1 MAARTGK
8 DRGLAGTVAR
18 VGGGGAANWRLS
30 DTGGMHLGSGAEP
43 PHPMNLRLLRPLKLR
58 VLSPLCALLVL
69 GQGPAAGV
77 PARFTGHLKAGKAQ
91 TVVTYGTSLTA
102 GGAWVGQ
109 FGAALEA
116 GWPGLAK
123 VVNSGQG
130 AMWSKWG
137 VDHLDERVIAKK
149 PDAVLIEF
157 GINDAFLEYKTPVA
171 EARANLLQMIDRIL
185 AAKADTEIILMT
197 MNPPVG
203 VHLERRPAIAEYYE
217 MYRSVAKERGLRL
230 VDHAANWA
238 PLLADDRARFDRYVP
253 DGIHP
258 GAEGCQQVITPAL
271 LKALGI
277 PAIAPAPEKV
287 SLWPEQAPVGD
298 GTFEKAEVTITVH
311 RPAAPNGAA
320 VVICPGGGYGGLV
333 TGPEGHGIATWLNG
347 HGITGIVLEY
357 RLPKGRSAV
366 PLLDAQ
372 RAIRTARAKAKD
384 WGIDPAKVGI
394 IGFSAGGHLAATAAT
409 RHDAGD
415 PAAKDPVERQGCRPD
430 FAVLVYPVITMGE
443 TTHGGSR
450 NNLLGPDPSAE
461 AIALFSAEEQVTAK
475 TSPTYLTHAAND
487 RVVPVSH
494 SRSFHAALE
503 ENQVPTE
510 YLELPS
516 GDHGLNG
523 YQGPMWDAWQ
533 AGVLKWMTA
542 RGLTP

>member
-1 MAARTGK
+1 
-8 DRGLAGTVAR
+8 
-18 VGGGGAANWRLS
+18 
-30 DTGGMHLGSGAEP
+30 
-43 PHPMNLRLLRPLKLR
+43 MNLRLPRLLKTRLLFPMG
-58 VLSPLCALLVL
+58 VLFTIAQAGAGLVQNL
-69 GQGPAAGV
+69 E
-77 PARFTGHLKAGKAQ
+77 AGKPQ

-116 GWPGLAK
+116 RWPGRAK

-137 VDHLDERVIAKK
+137 VDNLDGRVLAKK
-149 PDAVLIEF
+149 PDTVLIEF
-157 GINDAFLEYKTPVA
+157 GINDAFLQYKTPVA
-171 EARANLLQMIDRIL
+171 DARANLETMIDRIL

-217 MYRSVAKERGLRL
+217 MYRSVAKERKLQL
-230 VDHAANWA
+230 IDHAANWA
-238 PLLADDRARFDRYVP
+238 PILANDRARFDRYVP

-258 GAEGCQQVITPAL
+258 GPEGCREVITPAL

-277 PAIAPAPEKV
+277 PAVATEKV
-287 SLWPEQAPVGD
+287 SLWPDQAPLGD
-298 GTFEKAEVTITVH
+298 GNFEKAEVFITLH
-311 RPAAPNGAA
+311 RAEEPNGAA
-320 VVICPGGGYGGLV
+320 MVICPGGGYGGLV
-333 TGPEGHGIATWLNG
+333 VGPEGHGIAKWLNG

-372 RAIRTARAKAKD
+372 RAIRTVRSKAKD
-384 WGIDPAKVGI
+384 WGIDPSKVGI

-409 RHDAGD
+409 RHDGGD

-443 TTHGGSR
+443 STHGGSR
-450 NNLLGPDPSAE
+450 KNLLGPDPSAE
-461 AIALFSAEEQVTAK
+461 AIMLYSAEKQVTEK

-487 RVVPVSH
+487 RIVPVSH

-503 ENQVPTE
+503 EKKVPTE

-516 GDHGLNG
+516 GDHGLDG
-523 YQGPMWDAWQ
+523 YKGPMWDAWQ
-533 AGVLKWMTA
+533 AGVLKWLA
-542 RGLTP
+542 GRGVVR